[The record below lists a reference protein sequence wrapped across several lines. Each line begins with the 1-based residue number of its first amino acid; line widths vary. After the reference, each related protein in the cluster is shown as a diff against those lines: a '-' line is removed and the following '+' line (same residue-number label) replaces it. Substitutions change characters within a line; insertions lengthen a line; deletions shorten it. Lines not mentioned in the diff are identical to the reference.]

1 MNEGTKLENK
11 EVDLELQTNEKVSTK
26 DMQGTKIGEVSDF
39 EKSLYFE
46 EAKPP
51 VETNKPKEEVVPE
64 PVATK
69 PEETTPVETAP
80 VETKSQDTPIEQA
93 PTTKET
99 PVTEPEKNEAEAI
112 LDFAQQLDNM
122 VTNYERGDII
132 KGIIRSV
139 SKNGVLVDFKYK
151 SEGFISNAELGL
163 SAEEEVKEGDEID
176 AYISKLETKEG
187 YALLSKRRAD
197 YELLWTKLSDLA
209 KTKDAIEVEVAS
221 NVEGGLVAEYKK
233 SIKGFIP
240 ASHVVR
246 RNNEDLGTFVGKKL
260 AVTVLQADRQ
270 RKKVFF
276 SNKFATRRLNK
287 TELSALLEKLEVGE
301 IREGKVSS
309 IKDFGV
315 FVDLGGVEG
324 LVHISELSWARV
336 SHPTELVKVGDKV
349 KVFILGVDIE
359 NRRISLGMK
368 QLKPDP
374 WVTVAQK
381 YEQGQIVEG
390 TINRIVPFGAFIQI
404 DEDLEGLIHIS
415 ELSNKHIEKAEDA
428 VTVGQKLKA
437 KIIKLYPDEQ
447 KIGLSIKA
455 LEEEPATE
463 ADAPVSEQ

>member
-1 MNEGTKLENK
+1 
-11 EVDLELQTNEKVSTK
+11 
-26 DMQGTKIGEVSDF
+26 
-39 EKSLYFE
+39 
-46 EAKPP
+46 
-51 VETNKPKEEVVPE
+51 
-64 PVATK
+64 
-69 PEETTPVETAP
+69 
-80 VETKSQDTPIEQA
+80 
-93 PTTKET
+93 
-99 PVTEPEKNEAEAI
+99 
-112 LDFAQQLDNM
+112 
-122 VTNYERGDII
+122 
-132 KGIIRSV
+132 
-139 SKNGVLVDFKYK
+139 
-151 SEGFISNAELGL
+151 
-163 SAEEEVKEGDEID
+163 
-176 AYISKLETKEG
+176 
-187 YALLSKRRAD
+187 
-197 YELLWTKLSDLA
+197 
-209 KTKDAIEVEVAS
+209 
-221 NVEGGLVAEYKK
+221 
-233 SIKGFIP
+233 
-240 ASHVVR
+240 
-246 RNNEDLGTFVGKKL
+246 
-260 AVTVLQADRQ
+260 
-270 RKKVFF
+270 
-276 SNKFATRRLNK
+276 K

-336 SHPTELVKVGDKV
+336 SHPTELVNVGDKV

-415 ELSNKHIEKAEDA
+415 ELSNKHIEKSEDA